1 MRRRSAVFAA
11 AAAGLVL
18 LGLWLLL
25 LSTTAIP
32 EVLAGVLAAAI
43 ATTAGV
49 AAVGATGSRFRPRA
63 AWLWELR
70 RLPWLVLTDSALAA
84 RVLARAIARRPSL
97 SRYVALGPLPIAGP
111 QPRAAARR
119 AVYTIACSLPPGTI
133 VVGLDEETRSVLLHQ
148 LVARPPD
155 LGLELD

>member
-1 MRRRSAVFAA
+1 MTGRRVLWAALVF
-11 AAAGLVL
+11 LVL

-32 EVLAGVLAAAI
+32 EVLSGVVAGALATAAGI
-43 ATTAGV
+43 ASV
-49 AAVGATGSRFRPRA
+49 RATGSRFRPRA

-70 RLPWLVLTDSALAA
+70 RLPWLVLHDTAVAA
-84 RVLARAIARRPSL
+84 TVLVRAAGGRGSS

-111 QPRAAARR
+111 EPRTAARR
-119 AVYTIACSLPPGTI
+119 AVYTVASSLPPGTI
-133 VVGLDEETRSVLLHQ
+133 VVGFDEETASVLLHQ

-155 LGLELD
+155 LGLELR